1 MISVDQKKILEQ
13 LGSSM
18 YGKVLREYLE
28 EKIKE
33 LNDVRTLNS
42 WDEALGRKYAITL
55 IRDLFGIIEEKKET
69 TKQNNPYE

>member
-1 MISVDQKKILEQ
+1 MISIEQKKILEQ

-33 LNDVRTLNS
+33 LNDVRTVNS
-42 WDEALGRKYAITL
+42 WEETLGRKYSVNL
-55 IRDLFGIIEEKKET
+55 IKDLFGIIEERKET